1 MRNSVAGGQ
10 DIHLHIKTFL
20 TNTYITRKAS
30 SQMTPPRGTAL
41 FQMPGTAMWVW
52 CDPHTA
58 WLRTPQAGISIDDLE
73 IEGFMLFPVVSME
86 HHLPIY
92 LMLQSQL
99 LSSLLYSSA
108 GREIACFTTPESIRH
123 LPKKAPVLLGSLQET
138 TTGVEHPHAYPPKE
152 HGTVALILEKNEQHE
167 YLINDLPPEAQ
178 ERQKAISQLIDDMQ
192 SIPQQET
199 FNVFI
204 DSETEELRNMMQ
216 QLAEDYYQYHQSQ
229 VQKKRAV
236 PHSPNTFE
244 SGFAE
249 TSACL
254 PIQAVIAS
262 IQSAKSILALW
273 ENPKNHAPFFLYEK
287 PKGTAIVE
295 YKTGE
300 KNEVFDDKTTASL
313 WRQVK
318 QFSDD
323 DADVVLALF
332 AHLIRPTESDGTAWF
347 MASQYL
353 DYRGIKPI
361 MKADTP
367 GGHKRRAGHRQED
380 IKAVG
385 ASIGRIENIWITLH
399 QWIDETASGKKKK
412 RKRTEYTHKGRL
424 LMVEE
429 AYTQRELPDGDKDG
443 DPGMEIGWRIR
454 PGSWLRTFL
463 ESPNRQVANLCQ
475 KSLQYDPYREQWEKR
490 LSRYFMFH
498 GHINTHGGG
507 GVFNREIGKLL
518 QEVSLEQN
526 QRDPQRTRN
535 RFEKAM
541 NTLVEDKIIQEWEY
555 AEEVSLPARGWLATW
570 LEQRITVHIAP
581 TKDLLKG

>member
-1 MRNSVAGGQ
+1 MPEMP
-10 DIHLHIKTFL
+10 
-20 TNTYITRKAS
+20 AS
-30 SQMTPPRGTAL
+30 AFVRIGT
-41 FQMPGTAMWVW
+41 GNIYVY
-52 CDPHTA
+52 H
-58 WLRTPQAGISIDDLE
+58 SI
-73 IEGFMLFPVVSME
+73 IAT
-86 HHLPIY
+86 
-92 LMLQSQL
+92 LQSAVQAFEASKQAEL
-99 LSSLLYSSA
+99 QELPNNAIKGLMFHSQFRQFFIDRSPAPEGGERALAYPYD
-108 GREIACFTTPESIRH
+108 IAAIEKC
-123 LPKKAPVLLGSLQET
+123 PVLLAFALENDGET
-138 TTGVEHPHAYPPKE
+138 ENSQRICPPVE
-152 HGTVALILEKNEQHE
+152 HGTIGVISSGETNHV
-167 YLINDLPPEAQ
+167 YNISDLPQKAQ
-178 ERQKAISQLIDDMQ
+178 DRQKQIAKKLAVLEEQYHSIVEQDYLSFHVFNKDVEAKDM
-192 SIPQQET
+192 I
-199 FNVFI
+199 
-204 DSETEELRNMMQ
+204 Q
-216 QLAEDYYQYHQSQ
+216 QLAQDYYEHHQSQ
-229 VQKKRAV
+229 TQKKRAI
-236 PHSPNTFE
+236 PHSPNLFE
-244 SGFAE
+244 EGFAE
-249 TSACL
+249 TAACL
-254 PIQAVIAS
+254 SIQAVVAGIHN
-262 IQSAKSILALW
+262 AKNILSQW
-273 ENPKNHAPFFLYEK
+273 ENPKGHPPFFRYEK

-332 AHLIRPTESDGTAWF
+332 AHLIRPSESDGTAWF

-361 MKADTP
+361 MKADAP
-367 GGHKRRAGHRQED
+367 GGRKRRAGHRQED

-385 ASIGRIENIWITLH
+385 DSIGRIENVWITLS
-399 QWIDETASGKKKK
+399 QWIDESTSGKKK

-429 AYTQRELPDGDKDG
+429 AYTQRELPEGDIEG

-463 ESPNRQVANLCQ
+463 ENPNRQVANLCQ

-518 QEVSLEQN
+518 QEASLELN
-526 QRDPQRTRN
+526 QRNPQWTRN

-541 NTLVEDKIIQEWEY
+541 NILVTDKIIQEWDY
-555 AEEVSLPARGWLATW
+555 AEDVSLPAKGWLAAW
-570 LEQRITVHIAP
+570 LDQKITVHIAP
-581 TKDLLKG
+581 TKGLLNG